1 MRVSRSEKV
10 SQDSIACVVIFDTA
24 SATQGGLQSR
34 VWHRKA
40 FKRQPKLC
48 FSLIPLPA
56 LSLHRKP
63 VLSTRRRSPSC
74 LKEQPERTLW
84 KEPGLVKKET
94 QCAKQRVNQNLKQ
107 VANQDASQAASQEE
121 SRMRS
126 ECQPG
131 YTGCPDGGAC
141 SAQIDSDMGQAL
153 FAALAPLAQLAEHCS
168 RGLTSLAQIP
178 VWLCFTLHSMRTAPR
193 RILVPPQRL
202 PRALARTR
210 PH

>member
-1 MRVSRSEKV
+1 MRCDFRYG
-10 SQDSIACVVIFDTA
+10 ICDTGRFAKQSLAQKGIQKA
-24 SATQGGLQSR
+24 SPSY
-34 VWHRKA
+34 V
-40 FKRQPKLC
+40 

-56 LSLHRKP
+56 LSLHRKS

-74 LKEQPERTLW
+74 LKEQPERTLS

-141 SAQIDSDMGQAL
+141 SAQINGEMGQAHL
-153 FAALAPLAQLAEHCS
+153 VA
-168 RGLTSLAQIP
+168 
-178 VWLCFTLHSMRTAPR
+178 WLP
-193 RILVPPQRL
+193 
-202 PRALARTR
+202 
-210 PH
+210 